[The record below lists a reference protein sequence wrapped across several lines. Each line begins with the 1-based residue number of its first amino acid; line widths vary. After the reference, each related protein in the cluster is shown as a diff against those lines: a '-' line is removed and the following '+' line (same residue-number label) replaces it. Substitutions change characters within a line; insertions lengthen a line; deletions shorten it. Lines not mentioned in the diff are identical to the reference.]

1 MLSYAEVKALCAGD
15 DRIKEKMDLEV
26 EVAKLRLL
34 NQSTSPRNISWK
46 IAAETIIQSKSRR
59 RSTDCRNLII
69 DHCSISW
76 SVDECCSI
84 YGGENLTVQWCLV
97 SESLRTAG
105 HAKGKHGYGAI
116 WGGAKASF
124 HHNLLAHHESRVP
137 RLGPRPFTQEREH
150 MDMRNNVFYTGPE
163 TVAMAEK
170 ACVSIL

>member
-1 MLSYAEVKALCAGD
+1 M
-15 DRIKEKMDLEV
+15 
-26 EVAKLRLL
+26 
-34 NQSTSPRNISWK
+34 
-46 IAAETIIQSKSRR
+46 
-59 RSTDCRNLII
+59 
-69 DHCSISW
+69 
-76 SVDECCSI
+76 

-150 MDMRNNVFYTGPE
+150 VDMVIMFFIIGREMAV
-163 TVAMAEK
+163 TVERECM
-170 ACVSIL
+170 